1 VIFNL
6 LPPSLID
13 SGKLDKL
20 SRSEIQKM
28 LMRNLED
35 AAKVNHILR
44 EQNEKLDAVH
54 RDLEIAHAGLE
65 RRVAERTVELQ
76 AVNEQL
82 RNAKDHAEMAD
93 RTKSEFLANMSH
105 ELRMPLNA
113 IMGFSEVIKDAM
125 FGPLDQRY
133 RDYAHDIHNSGAHL
147 LAVINDIL
155 DLSKLESGK
164 FELFE
169 EVHSVTSLLESC
181 IEMIDLRAR
190 NGQISLEL
198 DVDKD
203 LPMLSVDALRFRQI
217 LINLLSNAVK
227 FTPEGGSV
235 KVTARQEADNGLL
248 VEVVDTGIGMKQSD
262 VARALEPFRQISN
275 QLNRKH
281 EGTGLGL
288 PLVKRLVEMH
298 GGRFVLTSEPDLG
311 TTASVHLPASRMVPL
326 DVARAAG

>member
-1 VIFNL
+1 
-6 LPPSLID
+6 
-13 SGKLDKL
+13 
-20 SRSEIQKM
+20 
-28 LMRNLED
+28 
-35 AAKVNHILR
+35 
-44 EQNEKLDAVH
+44 
-54 RDLEIAHAGLE
+54 
-65 RRVAERTVELQ
+65 
-76 AVNEQL
+76 
-82 RNAKDHAEMAD
+82 
-93 RTKSEFLANMSH
+93 
-105 ELRMPLNA
+105 
-113 IMGFSEVIKDAM
+113 M

-169 EVHSVTSLLESC
+169 EAHSVKGLLESC
-181 IEMIDLRAR
+181 LEMIDLRAR

-198 DVDKD
+198 NVEKN
-203 LPMLSVDALRFRQI
+203 LPLLSADALRFRQI

-235 KVTARQEADNGLL
+235 TVTAKRGLDNGL
-248 VEVVDTGIGMKQSD
+248 VIEVSDSGIGMKQSD